1 MFWPFFKKKLSPE
14 EVREELKRLLEDVAD
29 FADRHDVFI
38 PAITVRAGMV
48 EAELSLKR
56 VAAIPP
62 EPPKE
67 PNKE

>member
-1 MFWPFFKKKLSPE
+1 MRWPFFRKKLTPE

-29 FADRHDVFI
+29 FADQHDVFI
-38 PAITVRAGMV
+38 PAITVRAGAV

-62 EPPKE
+62 DPPKE
-67 PNKE
+67 